1 MSFEVKNFSDT
12 YSLLKGN
19 HSMESKI
26 IEYGIII
33 FPKYKAEQTEVISRL
48 ASTFFLTNYKNAW
61 SDRTLHFPNTF
72 SYFFHGCD
80 FMSVEDIYAITF

>member
-1 MSFEVKNFSDT
+1 MD
-12 YSLLKGN
+12 
-19 HSMESKI
+19 SKI
-26 IEYGIII
+26 IEYEIII
-33 FPKYKAEQTEVISRL
+33 FPKYNAEQTEVISRL
-48 ASTFFLTNYKNAW
+48 ASTFFLTNYKNVW